1 MGYCVL
7 TRHTALSVPE
17 GPVKNYQVK
26 VSIDDNLKAWLLARA
41 EERGCSLSQAAREVL
56 HRAMREGVQRG
67 K

>member
-1 MGYCVL
+1 M
-7 TRHTALSVPE
+7 
-17 GPVKNYQVK
+17 KNYQVK